1 MDRPDSV
8 PENIWETILLFSQIL
23 NRKRDNALATPRL
36 ACLSYTA
43 TQNISQGEKNDRYEH
58 RNEATDRA

>member
-23 NRKRDNALATPRL
+23 NRKRDNALASSRL
-36 ACLSYTA
+36 ARLSYTA
-43 TQNISQGEKNDRYEH
+43 TKTVSQGDRHDKYQH
-58 RNEATDRA
+58 RNETAGCS